1 MAIDPE
7 LRELMV
13 DSVRIAP
20 RTGSNTN
27 GEAVYGADVVYPYA
41 KIEWTEERVQFQRL
55 GDPVGRTIT
64 SSATVII
71 DTIDDS
77 ISITSR
83 ITLPDGSTPPIRR
96 VVVPTDENGKSH
108 TEVYL

>member
-1 MAIDPE
+1 MAIDSE

-13 DSVRIAP
+13 DSVFIAP

-27 GEAVYGADVVYPYA
+27 GEATYGADVWYPYA

-64 SSATVII
+64 SSALVII
-71 DTIDDS
+71 DTIDAT

-83 ITLPDGSTPPIRR
+83 ITLPDGSTPPIKR
-96 VVVPTDENGKSH
+96 VTVPTDENGKSH